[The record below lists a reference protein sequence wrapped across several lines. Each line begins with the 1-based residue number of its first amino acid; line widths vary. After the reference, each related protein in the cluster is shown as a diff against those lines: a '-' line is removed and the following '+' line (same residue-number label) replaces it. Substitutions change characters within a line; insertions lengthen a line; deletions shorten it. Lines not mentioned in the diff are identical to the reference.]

1 MTILKT
7 KGNYVM
13 VANEH
18 KVFPKKINDPLFSIV
33 KQFFKQRHEIV
44 NEQGNL
50 VERHLADTRYSDL
63 KPEDFMIESVYTD
76 DDGSKKICLV
86 KRDKSFARVDIPVS
100 TVSML
105 TIAKDFNREV
115 VVCNTLT
122 DFKNKFNRKEV
133 QGKLL
138 NLVWRN
144 ALGYCVKHEEAFG
157 LAKFNELMGDVFF
170 EQSEFY
176 REDETYIS
184 KSDLTSGGVL
194 VTDDSV
200 GVEPVH
206 LFVEELVQDQLD
218 KNTVADNFPSA
229 LTGKRGDELRFTNL
243 FTVDGV
249 DVTAKTELTYRSKN
263 GYISGKQS
271 PNKLESV
278 FTFVKGSVSSVLND
292 EVEIGISVVHEDYI
306 FSKVVTLSFTINQDE
321 ISELKVIT
329 QTESI
334 RTSTLYKLGIVVKC
348 QVNGKNVIPDIYPN
362 WLTCK
367 LTNDKYTLDK
377 TWKDGLLYTGVPT
390 TILPDYN
397 SSFNDLIIGEFSY
410 QGNKGNL
417 FVELEV
423 VKPLGEQES
432 LELVNLEP
440 VLIKGEKGDVGS
452 VTYQVML
459 KDSPIALNRCGVNTG
474 LVGQR
479 QLIDVTEVDTDRFGY
494 EIVQD
499 SNSPGMIITDTIN
512 FGLKYPA
519 SNGELYS
526 RTDKLNVEVIK
537 VSTVDLRP
545 RNSFNKTADRYQK
558 GPLPFQVYINGN
570 ESSDK
575 VRDVVIENSETSPVI
590 MSFDPWTI
598 RDTWIVVDG
607 ESTTANKK
615 VNFKFKVLVDGTE
628 KEFSWEQEFEILGYT
643 GPDLV
648 LLPKSKDL
656 EGREL
661 ETGEFD
667 VCVYNKRERIN
678 TRTQY
683 KPELSNLYPNINFNP
698 QKKVT
703 EQFITIG
710 YSLVEQGSVSSVL
723 KFTDGNNLDDIGE
736 LLVNSEIQP
745 SYPLKVNMDGMVGIE
760 SYLSSKLNVSVSYNG
775 SSVLLTDP
783 RITVNV
789 KLSSSE
795 VLVKSIEPDGIVL
808 ETTKSVPMGEVD
820 ISEIDLEVRLLD
832 GVSLYRKE
840 VGGLV
845 QVTRKVVTGIT
856 VELLT
861 KNFTASTKQ
870 ALTYKLKDQTGSY
883 IYNAKTAGVGYLNNN
898 PDLPTIIGTDS
909 FIELIDPVNGIYQSH
924 LMLSHLGGN
933 GGFIISVNLGR
944 VTVSSDKVGIEVN
957 PTVPKVSEVSN
968 GIAVLN
974 VNSDIDFTVK
984 LDKYNEP
991 DVPLNAMDI
1000 GRVDFDPTFITTIN
1014 SKVKLVGDGKYRINV
1029 GSTGKIGETQL
1040 RVILTDKERSW
1051 DVIVN
1056 VEMKR

>member
-1 MTILKT
+1 ML
-7 KGNYVM
+7 V
-13 VANEH
+13 NEH

-86 KRDKSFARVDIPVS
+86 KRDKSFARVDIPVT
-100 TVSML
+100 TVSMV

-115 VVCNTLT
+115 VVCSTLT

-138 NLVWRN
+138 HLVWRN
-144 ALGYCVKHEEAFG
+144 ALGFCIKNEEALG
-157 LAKFNELMGDVFF
+157 LEKFNELMGDIFF
-170 EQSEFY
+170 EKSEFY
-176 REDETYIS
+176 RESETFID
-184 KSDLTSGGVL
+184 KKDFTSGGVL
-194 VTDDSV
+194 ITDDSV
-200 GVEPVH
+200 GTEPVH
-206 LFVEELVQDQLD
+206 LFVEELVQEQLD
-218 KNTVADNFPSA
+218 LNTVTDNFPSS
-229 LTGKRGDELRFTNL
+229 LSGKRGEEVRFTNL
-243 FTVDGV
+243 FTVNGI

-263 GYISGKQS
+263 GFISGKQS
-271 PNKLESV
+271 PNKLESI
-278 FTFVKGSVSSVLND
+278 FTFIKGSISSVLND
-292 EVEIGISVVHEDYI
+292 EVEISINVTHEDYI
-306 FSKVVTLSFTINQDE
+306 ISKVVTVGFVVNHDE
-321 ISELKVIT
+321 VGNLVVSA
-329 QTESI
+329 QTETI

-348 QVNGKNVIPDIYPN
+348 RVNGTEVTPEVYPN

-377 TWKDGLLYTGVPT
+377 TWKDGLLYIGVPT

-397 SSFNDLIIGEFSY
+397 SSFKDLIIGEFSY
-410 QGNKGNL
+410 QEEKGNL

-423 VKPLGEQES
+423 TKPLGEQEQ

-452 VTYQVML
+452 VTYQVRL
-459 KDSPIALNRCGVNTG
+459 NGTLVALNQCGVNTG

-479 QLIDVTEVDTDRFGY
+479 QLINVTEVATERFGY

-499 SNSPGMIITDTIN
+499 SNSPGMIIIDTIN

-537 VSTVDLRP
+537 VSTIDLRP
-545 RNSFNKTADRYQK
+545 RNSFNKTVERYQK

-598 RDTWIVVDG
+598 QDTWIVVDG
-607 ESTTANKK
+607 ESPTANKK
-615 VNFKFKVLVDGTE
+615 VNFKFKVLVDGIE

-678 TRTQY
+678 TRVKY
-683 KPELSNLYPNINFNP
+683 RPELSTLYPNINFNP
-698 QKKVT
+698 LKKVT

-710 YSLVEQGSVSSVL
+710 YSLLEQGSVGSVL
-723 KFTDGNNLDDIGE
+723 KFNDSTNPDDIGE

-745 SYPLKVNMDGMVGIE
+745 SYPLKVNMDGMVSIE
-760 SYLSSKLNVSVSYNG
+760 SYLSNKLNVSVSYNG
-775 SSVLLTDP
+775 NSILLTDP
-783 RITVNV
+783 RVTVNV

-845 QVTRKVVTGIT
+845 QVTRKVITGIT

-870 ALTYKLKDQTGSY
+870 AILYKLKDQTGSY
-883 IYNAKTAGVGYLNNN
+883 IYNARTAGVGYSNGN
-898 PDLPTIIGTDS
+898 PELPTIIGTDS
-909 FIELIDPVNGIYQSH
+909 FIELVDPVNGIYQSH

-933 GGFIISVNLGR
+933 GWFIINVNLGG
-944 VTVSSDKVGIEVN
+944 TVVRSDKNEIEVN
-957 PTVPKVSEVSN
+957 PTIPKVTDVTD

-974 VNSDIDFTVK
+974 VNTDIDFTVK
-984 LDKYNEP
+984 LDKYNNP
-991 DVPLNAMDI
+991 NVPLNANII
-1000 GRVDFDPTFITTIN
+1000 GNISFDPTYLHTV
-1014 SKVKLVGDGKYRINV
+1014 SKGLKLVEDGRYRINV
-1029 GSTGKIGETQL
+1029 SSTGKIGETQL
-1040 RVILTDKERSW
+1040 RVILTDNERSW
-1051 DVIVN
+1051 DVIVD
-1056 VEMKR
+1056 VKMKR

>member
-44 NEQGNL
+44 NEQGNI

-100 TVSML
+100 TVSVV

-115 VVCNTLT
+115 VVCSTLT

-138 NLVWRN
+138 HLVWRN
-144 ALGYCVKHEEAFG
+144 ALGYCVKNEEALG
-157 LAKFNELMGDVFF
+157 LEKFNELMGDIFF
-170 EQSEFY
+170 EKSEFY
-176 REDETYIS
+176 RENETFID
-184 KSDLTSGGVL
+184 KKDFTSGGVL
-194 VTDDSV
+194 ITDDSV
-200 GVEPVH
+200 GTEPVH
-206 LFVEELVQDQLD
+206 LFVEELVQEQLD
-218 KNTVADNFPSA
+218 LNTVTDNFPSSFS
-229 LTGKRGDELRFTNL
+229 GKRGEEVRFINL
-243 FTVDGV
+243 FTVGDI
-249 DVTAKTELTYRSKN
+249 DVTAKTELSYRSKN
-263 GYISGKQS
+263 GFISGKQS
-271 PNKLESV
+271 PNKLESI
-278 FTFVKGSVSSVLND
+278 FTFIKGSISSVLND
-292 EVEIGISVVHEDYI
+292 EVEISINVTHDDYI
-306 FSKVVTLSFTINQDE
+306 FSKTVTVGFVVNHDE
-321 ISELKVIT
+321 VGNLIVSA
-329 QTESI
+329 QTETI

-348 QVNGKNVIPDIYPN
+348 RVNGTEITPDVYPN

-377 TWKDGLLYTGVPT
+377 TWKDGLLYIGVPT
-390 TILPDYN
+390 TILADYN
-397 SSFNDLIIGEFSY
+397 SSFKDLITGEFSY

-423 VKPLGEQES
+423 VKPLGEQEQ

-440 VLIKGEKGDVGS
+440 VLIKGEKGDIGNINYQVTLKGS
-452 VTYQVML
+452 VL
-459 KDSPIALNRCGVNTG
+459 ALNQCGLNTG

-479 QLIDVTEVDTDRFGY
+479 QLINVTQIDTESFGY

-499 SNSPGMIITDTIN
+499 SNSPGMIITDVIN
-512 FGLKYPA
+512 LGLKHPA
-519 SNGELYS
+519 SNGELYTRS
-526 RTDKLNVEVIK
+526 DKLEVEVVK

-545 RNSFNKTADRYQK
+545 RTSFNKTVTKYQK

-575 VRDVVIENSETSPVI
+575 VRSVTTENSETSPVI
-590 MSFDPWTI
+590 INFDPWTI
-598 RDTWIVVDG
+598 KETWIVVDG
-607 ESTTANKK
+607 GSQTSLQT
-615 VNFKFKVLVDGTE
+615 VNFKFKVLVDGIE
-628 KEFSWEQEFEILGYT
+628 KDFSWEQEFEILGYV

-648 LLPKSKDL
+648 LIPRTKDI

-661 ETGEFD
+661 ESGEFD

-678 TRTQY
+678 TRVQY
-683 KPELSNLYPNINFNP
+683 NPELSTLHSNINFNP
-698 QKKVT
+698 LKKVT

-710 YSLVEQGSVSSVL
+710 YSLVEQGSVGSVL
-723 KFTDGNNLDDIGE
+723 KFNDSTNPDDIGE

-745 SYPLKVNMDGMVGIE
+745 SYPLKVNMDGMVSIE
-760 SYLSSKLNVSVSYNG
+760 SYLSNKLNVSVGYNG
-775 SSVLLTDP
+775 NSVLLTDP

-789 KLSSSE
+789 KLSSPE

-808 ETTKSVPMGEVD
+808 ETTKSVPMGDID
-820 ISEIDLEVRLLD
+820 ISEIDLEARLLD

-845 QVTRKVVTGIT
+845 RVTRKVVTGIT

-870 ALTYKLKDQTGSY
+870 AILYKLKDQTGSY
-883 IYNAKTAGVGYLNNN
+883 IYNAKTAGVGYFNDNSE
-898 PDLPTIIGTDS
+898 LPTIIGTDS
-909 FIELIDPVNGIYQSH
+909 FIELVDPVNGIYRSH

-933 GGFIISVNLGR
+933 GGFIISVNLGG
-944 VTVSSDKVGIEVN
+944 TVARSDKNKIEVN
-957 PTVPKVSEVSN
+957 PTIPKVTDVTD

-974 VNSDIDFTVK
+974 VKSDIDFTVK
-984 LDKYNEP
+984 LDKYNNP
-991 DVPLNAMDI
+991 NAPLNTDI
-1000 GRVDFDPTFITTIN
+1000 IGNISFDPTFIHTVG
-1014 SKVKLVGDGKYRINV
+1014 KGVKLIEDGRYRINV
-1029 GSTGKIGETQL
+1029 SSTGKIGETQL
-1040 RVILTDKERSW
+1040 RIILTDNERSW

>member
-1 MTILKT
+1 
-7 KGNYVM
+7 M

-157 LAKFNELMGDVFF
+157 LAKFNELMGHVFF

-176 REDETYIS
+176 REDETHIS
-184 KSDLTSGGVL
+184 KSGLTSGGVL

-218 KNTVADNFPSA
+218 KNTVTDNFPST
-229 LTGKRGDELRFTNL
+229 LIGKRGDELRFTNL

-271 PNKLESV
+271 PNKLESI
-278 FTFVKGSVSSVLND
+278 FTFVKGSVSSVLSD
-292 EVEIGISVVHEDYI
+292 EVEIGINVVHDDYV
-306 FSKVVTLSFTINQDE
+306 FSKVVTVSFTINQDE
-321 ISELKVIT
+321 VSELKVIT

-348 QVNGKNVIPDIYPN
+348 QVNSENVIPDVYPS

-390 TILPDYN
+390 TILPDHN
-397 SSFNDLIIGEFSY
+397 SSFNDLIIGEFSH

-417 FVELEV
+417 FVELEI
-423 VKPLGEQES
+423 VKPLGEQDQ

-440 VLIKGEKGDVGS
+440 VLIKGEKGDIGS
-452 VTYQVML
+452 ITYQVKL
-459 KDSPIALNRCGVNTG
+459 KDSPIALNKCGVNIG

-479 QLIDVTEVDTDRFGY
+479 QLINVTDVDTERFEY

-512 FGLKYPA
+512 FGLKLPA

-545 RNSFNKTADRYQK
+545 RNSFNKTVERYQK

-575 VRDVVIENSETSPVI
+575 VRNVVIENSETSPVI
-590 MSFDPWTI
+590 MSFDTWSI
-598 RDTWIVVDG
+598 QDTWIVVDG
-607 ESTTANKK
+607 EDVTTNKK
-615 VNFKFKVLVDGTE
+615 VNFKFKVLVDGIE
-628 KEFSWEQEFEILGYT
+628 KDFSWEQEFEILGYT

-678 TRTQY
+678 TRVKY
-683 KPELSNLYPNINFNP
+683 RSELSTLYPNINFNP
-698 QKKVT
+698 LKKVT

-710 YSLVEQGSVSSVL
+710 YSLVEQGSVTSVL
-723 KFTDGNNLDDIGE
+723 KFNDIINLDDIGE
-736 LLVNSEIQP
+736 LLVNSDIQP
-745 SYPLKVNMDGMVGIE
+745 SYPLKLNMSGMVSIE
-760 SYLSSKLNVSVSYNG
+760 SYLSSKLSVSVSYNG
-775 SSVLLTDP
+775 NAVLLTDP
-783 RITVNV
+783 GITVNV
-789 KLSSSE
+789 KLSSPE

-820 ISEIDLEVRLLD
+820 ISEIDLEVRMLD
-832 GVSLYRKE
+832 GTNLYRKE
-840 VGGLV
+840 VGGLI

-870 ALTYKLKDQTGSY
+870 AILYKLKDQTGSC
-883 IYNAKTAGVGYLNNN
+883 IYNAKTAGVGYFNDN
-898 PDLPTIIGTDS
+898 PDLPVIIGTDS
-909 FIELIDPVNGIYQSH
+909 FIELIDPVNGVYQSH

-933 GGFIISVNLGR
+933 GGFIISVNLGS
-944 VTVSSDKVGIEVN
+944 VTVSSDKVAIEVN
-957 PTVPKVSEVSN
+957 PVVPKVSEVSD

-974 VNSDIDFTVK
+974 VNSDIEFRVK
-984 LDKYNEP
+984 LDKYNNP
-991 DVPLNAMDI
+991 NVPLNADVI
-1000 GRVDFDPTFITTIN
+1000 GNIGFDPSFITTVN
-1014 SKVKLVGDGKYRINV
+1014 NKVKLLEEGKYRINV
-1029 GSTGKIGETQL
+1029 SSSGKIGETQL
-1040 RVILTDKERSW
+1040 RIILTDNERSW

>member
-1 MTILKT
+1 
-7 KGNYVM
+7 M

-63 KPEDFMIESVYTD
+63 KPENFMIESVYTD

-105 TIAKDFNREV
+105 TVAKDFNREV

-194 VTDDSV
+194 ITDDSV
-200 GVEPVH
+200 GIEPVY

-218 KNTVADNFPSA
+218 KNTVTDNFPST

-243 FTVDGV
+243 FIVDGD

-271 PNKLESV
+271 PNKLESI
-278 FTFVKGSVSSVLND
+278 FTFVKGSVSSVLSD
-292 EVEIGISVVHEDYI
+292 EVEVGINVVHDNYI

-321 ISELKVIT
+321 VSELKVIT

-348 QVNGKNVIPDIYPN
+348 QVNSENVIPDIYPN

-377 TWKDGLLYTGVPT
+377 TWKDGLLYTGTPT

-423 VKPLGEQES
+423 VKPLGEQDQ

-440 VLIKGEKGDVGS
+440 VLIKGEKGDIGS
-452 VTYQVML
+452 VTYQVKL
-459 KDSPIALNRCGVNTG
+459 KDSAISLNQCGVNTG

-479 QLIDVTEVDTDRFGY
+479 QLINVTDVDTESFGY

-499 SNSPGMIITDTIN
+499 SNSPGMVITDVIN
-512 FGLKYPA
+512 LGLKHPS
-519 SNGELYS
+519 SNGELYT
-526 RTDKLNVEVIK
+526 RNDRLDVEVIK
-537 VSTVDLRP
+537 TSTVDLRP
-545 RNSFNKTADRYQK
+545 RTSFSKTVTKYQK

-575 VRDVVIENSETSPVI
+575 VRLVTIENSETSPVI
-590 MSFDPWTI
+590 INFDPWTI
-598 RDTWIVVDG
+598 KETWIVIG
-607 ESTTANKK
+607 GGTQTSLQT
-615 VNFKFKVLVDGTE
+615 VNFKFKVLVDGIE
-628 KEFSWEQEFEILGYT
+628 KDFSWEQEFEILGYSGT
-643 GPDLV
+643 ELV
-648 LLPKSKDL
+648 LIPGTKDI

-661 ETGEFD
+661 ENGEFD
-667 VCVYNKRERIN
+667 ICVYNKRERIN
-678 TRTQY
+678 NRVQY
-683 KPELSNLYPNINFNP
+683 NPDLSTLHPNVTFSGI
-698 QKKVT
+698 KKVT
-703 EQFITIG
+703 DQFITVG
-710 YSLVEQGSVSSVL
+710 YNLVQQGLVTSVL
-723 KFTDGNNLDDIGE
+723 KYTDPNEPELLGE
-736 LLVNSEIQP
+736 LNVVTNISP
-745 SYPLKVNMDGMVGIE
+745 SYPLKVNMDGMVTIE
-760 SYLSSKLNVSVSYNG
+760 SYLSNKLNVSVTYNG
-775 SSVLLTDP
+775 VEIALNDP
-783 RITVNV
+783 RVTVSV
-789 KLSSSE
+789 KLTSNE
-795 VLVKSIEPDGIVL
+795 VFVKSIESNGIIL

-832 GVSLYRKE
+832 ETSLYRKE

-845 QVTRKVVTGIT
+845 QITRKVITGIL

-861 KNFTASTKQ
+861 DSFTASTKQ
-870 ALTYKLKDQTGSY
+870 AITYKLKDQSGSY
-883 IYNAKTAGVGYLNNN
+883 IYNARTAGVGYFNNN
-898 PDLPTIIGTDS
+898 PNLPTIIGTDS
-909 FIELIDPVNGIYQSH
+909 FIELIDPINGIYRSH

-933 GGFIISVNLGR
+933 AGFIISVNLGE
-944 VTVSSDKVGIEVN
+944 VSVSSSKVNIEVN
-957 PTVPKVSEVSN
+957 TAIPKVSEVTD
-968 GIAVLN
+968 GIAILN
-974 VNSDIDFTVK
+974 VNSNIDFTVK
-984 LDKYNEP
+984 LDKYNKP
-991 DVPLNAMDI
+991 DVPLNAIEIDK
-1000 GRVDFDPTFITTIN
+1000 VDFDPTFITVIN
-1014 SKVKLVGDGKYRINV
+1014 SKVKLIEDGCYRINI
-1029 GSTGKIGETQL
+1029 GSTGKIGQTTL
-1040 RVILTDKERSW
+1040 RVILTDNERSW
-1051 DVIVN
+1051 DTTVN
-1056 VEMKR
+1056 IEMKR

>member
-1 MTILKT
+1 MKNML
-7 KGNYVM
+7 V
-13 VANEH
+13 NEH

-33 KQFFKQRHEIV
+33 KLFFKQRHEIV
-44 NEQGNL
+44 NEQGDL
-50 VERHLADTRYSDL
+50 VERYLADVRYSDL

-100 TVSML
+100 TVSVV

-138 NLVWRN
+138 HLVWRN
-144 ALGYCVKHEEAFG
+144 ALGFCIKNEEA
-157 LAKFNELMGDVFF
+157 LNLIKFNELMGEFFF
-170 EQSEFY
+170 EKTELY
-176 REDETYIS
+176 RENETFID
-184 KSDLTSGGVL
+184 KKDFTSGGVL
-194 VTDDSV
+194 ITDDSV
-200 GVEPVH
+200 GTEPVH
-206 LFVEELVQDQLD
+206 LFVEELVQEQLD
-218 KNTVADNFPSA
+218 LNTVTDNFPSS
-229 LTGKRGDELRFTNL
+229 LSGKRGEEVRFTNL
-243 FTVDGV
+243 FTVNGI

-263 GYISGKQS
+263 GFISGKQS
-271 PNKLESV
+271 PNKLESI
-278 FTFVKGSVSSVLND
+278 FTFIKGSVTSVLND
-292 EVEIGISVVHEDYI
+292 EVEIGINVTHDDYI
-306 FSKVVTLSFTINQDE
+306 FSKVVTVSFVINQDE
-321 ISELKVIT
+321 VGNLVVT
-329 QTESI
+329 AQTETI

-348 QVNGKNVIPDIYPN
+348 QVNGTEVIPDTYPN
-362 WLTCK
+362 WLACK

-423 VKPLGEQES
+423 AKPLGKQDQ

-440 VLIKGEKGDVGS
+440 VLIKGEKGDIGS
-452 VTYQVML
+452 VTYQVKL
-459 KDSPIALNRCGVNTG
+459 KDKPIALNQCGVNTG
-474 LVGQR
+474 MVGQR
-479 QLIDVTEVDTDRFGY
+479 QLINVTDVDTESFGY

-545 RNSFNKTADRYQK
+545 RNSFNKTVERYQK

-575 VRDVVIENSETSPVI
+575 VRDVTIENSETSPVI
-590 MSFDPWTI
+590 LSFDPWTI
-598 RDTWIVVDG
+598 QDTWIVVDG

-615 VNFKFKVLVDGTE
+615 VNFKFKVLVDGIE
-628 KEFSWEQEFEILGYT
+628 KDFSWEQEFEILGYT

-678 TRTQY
+678 TRVQY
-683 KPELSNLYPNINFNP
+683 KPELSTLYPNINFNP
-698 QKKVT
+698 LKKVT

-710 YSLVEQGSVSSVL
+710 YSLVEQGSVASIL
-723 KFTDGNNLDDIGE
+723 KFNDRNNSDDIGE

-745 SYPLKVNMDGMVGIE
+745 SYPLKVNMDGTVSIE
-760 SYLSSKLNVSVSYNG
+760 SYLNNKLNVSVSYNG

-783 RITVNV
+783 RITVDV

-808 ETTKSVPMGEVD
+808 ETTKSVPMGDID

-845 QVTRKVVTGIT
+845 QVTRKVITSVT

-861 KNFTASTKQ
+861 KTFAASTKQ
-870 ALTYKLKDQTGSY
+870 AITYKLKDQTGSY
-883 IYNAKTAGVGYLNNN
+883 IYNARTAGVGYINDN
-898 PDLPTIIGTDS
+898 PELPVIIGTDS
-909 FIELIDPVNGIYQSH
+909 FIELVDPVNGIYQSY

-933 GGFIISVNLGR
+933 GGFIISVNLGG
-944 VTVSSDKVGIEVN
+944 TVARSDKNEIEVN
-957 PTVPKVSEVSN
+957 PTKPKVTDVTD

-984 LDKYNEP
+984 LDKYNNP
-991 DVPLNAMDI
+991 NVPLNTDLI
-1000 GRVDFDPTFITTIN
+1000 GNISFDPTYIHTVT
-1014 SKVKLVGDGKYRINV
+1014 KGLKLVEDGRYRINV
-1029 GSTGKIGETQL
+1029 SSTGKIGETQL
-1040 RVILTDKERSW
+1040 RVILTDNERSW

>member
-1 MTILKT
+1 
-7 KGNYVM
+7 M

-18 KVFPKKINDPLFSIV
+18 KLFPKKINDPLFSIV

-50 VERHLADTRYSDL
+50 VERYLADTRYSGL
-63 KPEDFMIESVYTD
+63 EPEDFMIESVYTD

-86 KRDKSFARVDIPVS
+86 KRAKSFARVDIPVS
-100 TVSML
+100 TVNLL

-115 VVCNTLT
+115 VVCNNLT

-144 ALGYCVKHEEAFG
+144 ALGYCVKHEDAFG

-184 KSDLTSGGVL
+184 KSELTSGGVL
-194 VTDDSV
+194 ITDDSV
-200 GVEPVH
+200 GTEPVH
-206 LFVEELVQDQLD
+206 LFVEELVQEQLD
-218 KNTVADNFPSA
+218 LNTVTDNFPSSFS
-229 LTGKRGDELRFTNL
+229 GKRGEEVRFTNL
-243 FTVDGV
+243 FTANGV

-263 GYISGKQS
+263 GFISGKQS
-271 PNKLESV
+271 PNKLESI
-278 FTFVKGSVSSVLND
+278 FTFIKGSAGSVLSD
-292 EVEIGISVVHEDYI
+292 EVEISINVTHDDYI
-306 FSKVVTLSFTINQDE
+306 FSKVVTVGFVVNHDE
-321 ISELKVIT
+321 VGNLIVSA
-329 QTESI
+329 QTETI

-348 QVNGKNVIPDIYPN
+348 QVNGTEVIPDVYPN

-377 TWKDGLLYTGVPT
+377 TWKDGLLYIGVPT

-397 SSFNDLIIGEFSY
+397 SSFKDLIIGEFSY

-423 VKPLGEQES
+423 TKPLGEQEQ

-440 VLIKGEKGDVGS
+440 VLIKGERGDIGNVNYQVTLKGS
-452 VTYQVML
+452 VL
-459 KDSPIALNRCGVNTG
+459 ALNQCGLNTG

-479 QLIDVTEVDTDRFGY
+479 QLVNVTQIDTESFGY
-494 EIVQD
+494 GIVQD
-499 SNSPGMIITDTIN
+499 SNSPGMVITDSIN
-512 FGLKYPA
+512 LGLKHPA
-519 SNGELYS
+519 SNGELHTRS
-526 RTDKLNVEVIK
+526 DKLYVEVIK

-545 RNSFNKTADRYQK
+545 RTSFNKTVTKYQK

-575 VRDVVIENSETSPVI
+575 VRSVNVENSETSPVI
-590 MSFDPWTI
+590 INFDPWTI
-598 RDTWIVVDG
+598 KETWIVVDG
-607 ESTTANKK
+607 GTQTSLQT
-615 VNFKFKVLVDGTE
+615 VNFKFKILVDGIE
-628 KEFSWEQEFEILGYT
+628 KDFSWEQEFEILGYT
-643 GPDLV
+643 GPDLA
-648 LLPKSKDL
+648 LIPGIKDI

-661 ETGEFD
+661 ESGEFD

-678 TRTQY
+678 NRVLY
-683 KPELSNLYPNINFNP
+683 KPELSTLHPNVTFSGL
-698 QKKVT
+698 KKVT
-703 EQFITIG
+703 DQFITIG
-710 YSLVEQGSVSSVL
+710 YSLIEQGLVTSIL
-723 KFTDGNNLDDIGE
+723 RCIDPNEPGLLGE
-736 LLVNSEIQP
+736 LSVITDISP
-745 SYPLKVNMDGMVGIE
+745 SYPLKVIMDGVVSIE
-760 SYLSSKLNVSVSYNG
+760 SYLSNKLNVSVIYNG
-775 SSVLLTDP
+775 ASVSLNDP
-783 RITVNV
+783 RVSVNV
-789 KLSSSE
+789 SLSSIE
-795 VLVKSIEPDGIVL
+795 VFVKSIEPNGIIL
-808 ETTKSVPMGEVD
+808 ETTKSVPMGEDD

-832 GVSLYRKE
+832 DVSLYRKE

-845 QVTRKVVTGIT
+845 QVTRRVVSGIT

-861 KNFTASTKQ
+861 NNLTASTKQ
-870 ALTYKLKDQTGSY
+870 AILYKLKDQAGSY
-883 IYNAKTAGVGYLNNN
+883 IYNARTAGVGYQNRDNN
-898 PDLPTIIGTDS
+898 LPTIIGTDS

-933 GGFIISVNLGR
+933 GGFIISVNLGGI
-944 VTVSSDKVGIEVN
+944 TVSSGKVGIEVN
-957 PTVPKVSEVSN
+957 PVIPKVSEVSD

-991 DVPLNAMDI
+991 DVPLNAIEI
-1000 GRVDFDPTFITTIN
+1000 GKVDFDPTFITVIN
-1014 SKVKLVGDGKYRINV
+1014 SKVKLVEDGKYRINV
-1029 GSTGKIGETQL
+1029 SSSGKIGETQL
-1040 RVILTDKERSW
+1040 RIILTDNERSW

>member
-1 MTILKT
+1 
-7 KGNYVM
+7 M

-33 KQFFKQRHEIV
+33 KQFFKQRREIV

-50 VERHLADTRYSDL
+50 VERYLADTRYSDM

-76 DDGSKKICLV
+76 DDGSRKICLV

-100 TVSML
+100 TVNLL

-144 ALGYCVKHEEAFG
+144 ALGYCVKHEDAFG

-170 EQSEFY
+170 EQTEFY

-184 KSDLTSGGVL
+184 KNELTSGGVL
-194 VTDDSV
+194 ITDDSV
-200 GVEPVH
+200 GTEPVH
-206 LFVEELVQDQLD
+206 LFVEELVQEQLD
-218 KNTVADNFPSA
+218 LNTVTDNFPSS
-229 LTGKRGDELRFTNL
+229 LSGKRGEEVRFTNL
-243 FTVDGV
+243 FTVNGI

-263 GYISGKQS
+263 GYIYGKQS

-278 FTFVKGSVSSVLND
+278 FTFIKGSSSSVLND
-292 EVEIGISVVHEDYI
+292 EVEISINVIHDDYI
-306 FSKVVTLSFTINQDE
+306 FSKVVTVGFVINQDE
-321 ISELKVIT
+321 ASVLVVSA

-348 QVNGKNVIPDIYPN
+348 QVNGTEVIPDTYPN

-390 TILPDYN
+390 TILADYN
-397 SSFNDLIIGEFSY
+397 SSFKDLIIGEFSY
-410 QGNKGNL
+410 QGNKCNL

-423 VKPLGEQES
+423 VKPLGEQEQ

-440 VLIKGEKGDVGS
+440 VLIKGEKGDIGS
-452 VTYQVML
+452 ITYQVKL
-459 KDSPIALNRCGVNTG
+459 NDTLVALNQCGVNIG

-479 QLIDVTEVDTDRFGY
+479 QLINVTEVDAGRFEY

-545 RNSFNKTADRYQK
+545 RTSFNKTVTKYQK

-575 VRDVVIENSETSPVI
+575 IRSVTVENSETSPVI
-590 MSFDPWTI
+590 INLDPWTI
-598 RDTWIVVDG
+598 KETWIVVDG
-607 ESTTANKK
+607 GTQTSLQT
-615 VNFKFKVLVDGTE
+615 VDFKFKILVDGIE
-628 KEFSWEQEFEILGYT
+628 KESSWEQEFEILGYT
-643 GPDLV
+643 GPDLA
-648 LLPKSKDL
+648 LIPGTKDI

-661 ETGEFD
+661 ESGEFD
-667 VCVYNKRERIN
+667 ICVYNKRERIN
-678 TRTQY
+678 NRVLY
-683 KPELSNLYPNINFNP
+683 KPELSTLHPNVTFSGL
-698 QKKVT
+698 KKVT
-703 EQFITIG
+703 DQFITIG
-710 YSLVEQGSVSSVL
+710 YSLIEQGSVTSIL
-723 KFTDGNNLDDIGE
+723 RCIDPNEPGLLGE
-736 LLVNSEIQP
+736 LNVITDISP
-745 SYPLKVNMDGMVGIE
+745 SYPLKVTMDGVVSIE
-760 SYLSSKLNVSVSYNG
+760 SYLSNKLNVSVVYNG
-775 SSVLLTDP
+775 IGVSLNDP
-783 RITVNV
+783 RVSVNV
-789 KLSSSE
+789 NLSSNE
-795 VLVKSIEPDGIVL
+795 VFVKSIEPNGIIL

-820 ISEIDLEVRLLD
+820 ISEIDLEVKLLD

-845 QVTRKVVTGIT
+845 QVTRKVITGIT

-861 KNFTASTKQ
+861 NNFTASTKQ
-870 ALTYKLKDQTGSY
+870 AITYKLKDQTGSY
-883 IYNAKTAGVGYLNNN
+883 IYNARTAGVGYINDNSE
-898 PDLPTIIGTDS
+898 LPTIIGTDS
-909 FIELIDPVNGIYQSH
+909 FIELVDPVNGIYQSH

-933 GGFIISVNLGR
+933 GGFIISVNLGG
-944 VTVSSDKVGIEVN
+944 TVAKSDKNEIEVN
-957 PTVPKVSEVSN
+957 PTIPKVTDVTD

-984 LDKYNEP
+984 LDKYNDP
-991 DVPLNAMDI
+991 NVPLNTDVI
-1000 GRVDFDPTFITTIN
+1000 GNISFDPTYIHTV
-1014 SKVKLVGDGKYRINV
+1014 SKGLKLVEDGRYRINV
-1029 GSTGKIGETQL
+1029 SSTGKIGETEL
-1040 RVILTDKERSW
+1040 RVILTDNQRSW

>member
-1 MTILKT
+1 
-7 KGNYVM
+7 M
-13 VANEH
+13 VAIEH

-44 NEQGNL
+44 NEQGNI

-100 TVSML
+100 KVNMV

-138 NLVWRN
+138 HLVWRN
-144 ALGYCVKHEEAFG
+144 ALGCCVKHEEAFG

-184 KSDLTSGGVL
+184 KSELTSGGVL
-194 VTDDSV
+194 ITDDSV
-200 GVEPVH
+200 GTEPVH
-206 LFVEELVQDQLD
+206 LFVEELVQEQLD
-218 KNTVADNFPSA
+218 LNTVTDNFPSY
-229 LTGKRGDELRFTNL
+229 LSGKRGEEVRFTNL
-243 FTVDGV
+243 FTVNGI
-249 DVTAKTELTYRSKN
+249 DVTAKTVLTYRSKN
-263 GYISGKQS
+263 GYIYGKQS
-271 PNKLESV
+271 PNKLESI
-278 FTFVKGSVSSVLND
+278 FTFIKGSAGSVLSD
-292 EVEIGISVVHEDYI
+292 GVEISINVTHDDYI
-306 FSKVVTLSFTINQDE
+306 FSKTVTVGFVINQDE
-321 ISELKVIT
+321 VGNLIVSA
-329 QTESI
+329 QTETI

-348 QVNGKNVIPDIYPN
+348 QVNGVEVIPDVYPN

-377 TWKDGLLYTGVPT
+377 TWKDGLLYIGVPT
-390 TILPDYN
+390 TILADYN
-397 SSFNDLIIGEFSY
+397 SSFKDLIIGEFSH
-410 QGNKGNL
+410 QGNTVNL

-423 VKPLGEQES
+423 TKPLGEQEQ

-440 VLIKGEKGDVGS
+440 VLIKGEKGDIGNVNYQVTLKGS
-452 VTYQVML
+452 V
-459 KDSPIALNRCGVNTG
+459 IALNQCGVNTG

-479 QLIDVTEVDTDRFGY
+479 QLINVTQIDTDSFGY

-545 RNSFNKTADRYQK
+545 RNSFNKTVQRYQK

-575 VRDVVIENSETSPVI
+575 VRNVVIENSETSPVI
-590 MSFDPWTI
+590 MSFDTWTI
-598 RDTWIVVDG
+598 QDTWIVVDG
-607 ESTTANKK
+607 DDVTTNKEVK
-615 VNFKFKVLVDGTE
+615 FKFNVLVDGIE
-628 KEFSWEQEFEILGYT
+628 KDFSWEQEFEILGYT

-648 LLPKSKDL
+648 LLPVSKDL

-678 TRTQY
+678 ASVQY
-683 KPELSNLYPNINFNP
+683 LPELSILYPNVNFNP
-698 QKKVT
+698 LKKVT
-703 EQFITIG
+703 KQFITIG
-710 YSLVEQGSVSSVL
+710 YSLVEQGSVASIL
-723 KFTDGNNLDDIGE
+723 KFNDRNNSDNIGE
-736 LLVNSEIQP
+736 LLINSEIQP
-745 SYPLKVNMDGMVGIE
+745 SYPLKVNMDGVVSIE
-760 SYLSSKLNVSVSYNG
+760 SYLSNKLNVSVSYNG
-775 SSVLLTDP
+775 NSVLLTDP
-783 RITVNV
+783 GITVSV
-789 KLSSSE
+789 KLSSPE
-795 VLVKSIEPDGIVL
+795 ILVKSIEPDGIVL
-808 ETTKSVPMGEVD
+808 ETTKSVPMGDID

-845 QVTRKVVTGIT
+845 RVTRKVVTGIT

-870 ALTYKLKDQTGSY
+870 AITYKLKDQTGSY

-933 GGFIISVNLGR
+933 GGFIISVNLGS
-944 VTVSSDKVGIEVN
+944 VTVSSDKVAIEVN

-984 LDKYNEP
+984 LDKYNDP
-991 DVPLNAMDI
+991 DVPLNATDI
-1000 GRVDFDPTFITTIN
+1000 GKVDFDPTFITAIN
-1014 SKVKLVGDGKYRINV
+1014 SKVKLVEEGKYRINV
-1029 GSTGKIGETQL
+1029 SSSGKIGETQL

-1051 DVIVN
+1051 DVKVN
-1056 VEMKR
+1056 IEMKR